1 MLYVTTRSK
10 SDTYT
15 AYKALTQDY
24 APDGGMFVPFHLTQI
39 ARSDI
44 EGKTFSECVA
54 LVINTF
60 FSARLNSWDIDFCIG
75 RTPVKLVSLVRK
87 NIVAEL
93 WHNLGT
99 DYDYLAKNLYS
110 IVCQNDGTVCPHWW
124 KIAVRISI
132 LFGIYAQ
139 CLQEGV
145 LNDEKIFDIAI
156 DAEDASALM
165 SAWYARKMGLPIHTI
180 ICCCQENNPSWELI
194 KHGTIAGPAL
204 AAASVAQ
211 RCCFEQLLS
220 AALSNDAVTKLLT
233 AFDTHKQFAVEPDE
247 VSVLHNGLFP
257 ASISNARIAPVMSSV
272 QRTDN
277 YNIDAGCAFVYGGL
291 QDYRAVTG
299 ESREAILLSERP
311 NK

>member
-15 AYKALTQDY
+15 AYKALTQNY

-39 ARSDI
+39 SRSDI

-54 LVINTF
+54 HIINTF

-87 NIVAEL
+87 SIVAEL

-99 DYDYLAKNLYS
+99 DYDYVLKNLYKL
-110 IVCQNDGTVCPHWW
+110 VNQNDGVVHSHWW
-124 KIAVRISI
+124 KIAVRISV
-132 LFGIYAQ
+132 LFGVYAQ

-145 LNDEKIFDIAI
+145 LDAEKNFDIAVN
-156 DAEDASALM
+156 AEDASALM
-165 SAWYARKMGLPIHTI
+165 SAWYARKMGLPINTI
-180 ICCCQENNPSWELI
+180 ICCCQENSPSWELI
-194 KHGTIAGPAL
+194 KHGTITGQAL
-204 AAASVAQ
+204 GAASDAQ
-211 RCCFEQLLS
+211 RVCFEQFC
-220 AALSNDAVTKLLT
+220 ATLSNEAVTKLLK
-233 AFDTHKQFAVEPDE
+233 ASGERKQFAAEADA
-247 VSVLHNGLFP
+247 VSILRDGLFP
-257 ASISNARIAPVMSSV
+257 ASISNARISPVISSV

-277 YNIDAGCAFVYGGL
+277 YSIDAGCAFVYGGL

-311 NK
+311 NKQ